1 MNFESWEP
9 VYEAILSDFGYERT
23 ADERARD
30 LLVDL
35 LSGSD
40 VRGVEHLDIAG
51 TVAIAGAAD
60 TLEDDLDLA
69 EGADV
74 VFGASDAASRLREAG
89 ITVDCMVTDLDK
101 RPDTAREFAAQ
112 GTPVAVHAHGDNAP
126 ALREFVPELDP
137 ATLVPT
143 TQARPVGPV
152 RNFGGFTDGDRARSW
167 PTRSVRTVSSS
178 PDGSST
184 IRPSTRRNDTNWPG
198 PRGSF
203 SGWNGDVTN
212 GLPSSMVD
220 GPISICQRS
229 RPSEPCFAG

>member
-60 TLEDDLDLA
+60 TLEDDLDIA
-69 EGADV
+69 DGADV

-143 TQARPVGPV
+143 TQARPAGPV
-152 RNFGGFTDGDRARSW
+152 RNFGGFTDGDRAAFLADALGADSLVFPGW
-167 PTRSVRTVSSS
+167 EFDDTTVT
-178 PDGSST
+178 PEKRHKLAWAARLLFRLERRRDERFAVLDG
-184 IRPSTRRNDTNWPG
+184 RRADLDM
-198 PRGSF
+198 SAF
-203 SGWNGDVTN
+203 
-212 GLPSSMVD
+212 
-220 GPISICQRS
+220 
-229 RPSEPCFAG
+229 PSE